1 MRRLARVVEAASSFA
16 VGVLLL
22 RIASGGTFQDW
33 PHVFAENRPL
43 FLVEIVGATVSI
55 GMAVVSLI
63 GVWRRVDRAAV
74 AWGFVSAAF
83 GLVLVMD
90 HHESA
95 SVIVAL
101 SLIAS
106 GSAWWRTGGSR
117 RTER

>member
-1 MRRLARVVEAASSFA
+1 MRRLARVVEAALGLA

-33 PHVFAENRPL
+33 PHVFAEDPPL
-43 FLVEIVGATVSI
+43 FLVEIVGATISV
-55 GMAVVSLI
+55 GMAVVILI
-63 GVWRRVDRAAV
+63 GVGRRVDRAAV

-83 GLVLVMD
+83 GLVLVMG

-117 RTER
+117 RTEH

>member
-1 MRRLARVVEAASSFA
+1 MRRLARVLEAALCFA

-33 PHVFAENRPL
+33 RHVFAESPPL
-43 FLVEIVGATVSI
+43 FLVEIVGAIVSV
-55 GMAVVSLI
+55 GMAVVILV
-63 GVWRRVDRAAV
+63 GVGRRVDRAAA
-74 AWGFVSAAF
+74 AWCFVSAAL
-83 GLVLVMD
+83 GLVLLMA

-106 GSAWWRTGGSR
+106 GSVWWRTGGSR
-117 RTER
+117 RTEH